1 MDKEVQEKQDL
12 TTLRI
17 EVELLKQQ
25 LKDLEVYLQ
34 SLDDRLQDLRLM
46 VNALEEFSKVKT
58 PANALIPLVSG
69 VFVDGEI
76 KNLEKVKVN
85 VGAGVVVEKSLPE
98 AIDLL
103 NKQILDLTA
112 HRDDV
117 VREFEKGVKA
127 LQEREQELYSY
138 L

>member
-1 MDKEVQEKQDL
+1 MERHVQEKQDL
-12 TTLRI
+12 TTLRV

-34 SLDDRLQDLRLM
+34 SLDDRLQDLRVM
-46 VNALEEFSKVKT
+46 VSALEEFSKVKT

>member
-12 TTLRI
+12 TTLRV